1 MRQKA
6 AERNPD
12 EFHFAMISSK
22 TRDGGQKVADRGNQA
37 LSQDAVRLLK
47 TQDAGY
53 LRTMAQKTRIS
64 LQQAEQAV
72 VSGDSTFFTH
82 STGNTSQTKSPR
94 HIAFVDTKAD
104 QGTWASSDERRQ
116 ESHAPAKSPPKSER
130 DHKEDSVVDDADGI
144 NEAFPSI
151 EKLRIDTVSEQP
163 LSHEAVLA
171 RKQRKREHEKKRK
184 TLEALRRRA
193 TDIRAAELE
202 LEVQRARMNH
212 SIGALNTRTGTR
224 FKIRER
230 KR

>member
-6 AERNPD
+6 ADRNPD
-12 EFHFAMISSK
+12 EFHFAMMSSR
-22 TRDGGQKVADRGNQA
+22 TRDGGQKVADRGNEA

-53 LRTMAQKTRIS
+53 LRTIAQKTRIS
-64 LQQAEQAV
+64 LEHVEQAV
-72 VSGDSTFFTH
+72 ALGDGTFFIPTDDA
-82 STGNTSQTKSPR
+82 SRIKGQK

-104 QGTWASSDERRQ
+104 QVIWASSEGRKQ
-116 ESHAPAKSPPKSER
+116 ESHAFFKESSLLER
-130 DHKEDSVVDDADGI
+130 DNEEDTRVDDAYVVH
-144 NEAFPSI
+144 EASPRTRQL
-151 EKLRIDTVSEQP
+151 EKFEGSEQP
-163 LSHEAVLA
+163 TSHEVVLA
-171 RKQRKREHEKKRK
+171 RKRRKREHEKKRK
-184 TLEALRRRA
+184 TLQALRRRA

-212 SIGALNTRTGTR
+212 SIGAVNTKGGTK